1 MRDVTAAEIEQVS
14 GAQDTWVFTGEPVS
28 VANVQAIKDTF
39 YASVLNG
46 AIGGAY
52 AGAIRGGPYGALYG
66 TLGGALL
73 GGTSW
78 ALNVAIS
85 TPMVTYT
92 PVITITE
99 ISSSTNWG
107 SDPCF

>member
-1 MRDVTAAEIEQVS
+1 MREVTAAEVEQVS
-14 GAQDTWVFTGEPVS
+14 GAQDTWVFTGEPIS
-28 VANVQAIKDTF
+28 VANIQLIKDTF
-39 YASVLNG
+39 YTSVLNG

-52 AGAIRGGPYGALYG
+52 SGAIRGPYGALTG
-66 TLGGALL
+66 TLGGAIL

-78 ALNVAIS
+78 AFNVAMS

-99 ISSSTNWG
+99 LSSTNTW
-107 SDPCF
+107 SSEQCF